1 METAIGEVLEPIL
14 DVAVSLSR
22 CKKNNKMRI
31 FVMHVTH
38 NL

>member
-1 METAIGEVLEPIL
+1 METAIGEVLEPIV

-22 CKKNNKMRI
+22 CKNNKMRI
-31 FVMHVTH
+31 FVMHVIH